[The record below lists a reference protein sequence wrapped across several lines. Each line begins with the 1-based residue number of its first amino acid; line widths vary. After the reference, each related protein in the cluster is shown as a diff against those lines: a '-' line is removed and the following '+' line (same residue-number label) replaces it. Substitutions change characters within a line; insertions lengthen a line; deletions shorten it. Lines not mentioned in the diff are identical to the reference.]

1 MPRASANYEYAK
13 LFADEIWR
21 FYIDY
26 YRQLTKE
33 GKQKGSLL
41 FDVEEPGYM
50 AAMLKA
56 HQLLNNNLHKTLT
69 PHLILQLYRTALEG
83 VSKTNLEEFDRFDR
97 FRSNDV
103 SGFWLKLNTTGGD
116 EANVSREGLREF
128 LQEVIANGNENKF
141 EILSNSSVDVL
152 KEALAQ
158 YEKKEDKK
166 QALEEVLDFLEDK
179 IKNTK
184 CKFVSPSMTHKVIE
198 EKIKSYL
205 LQYEEKRK
213 HVSGDQKK
221 LDVIIELVQK
231 IERLHPFI
239 DGNCRTL
246 VMLVLNK
253 ELIRNGFK
261 PTMLWNP
268 NRFDFFATEQLRQD
282 IIDGWMLTKKYQSE
296 IANLNTYKT
305 VYEYADK
312 LYAAAHKSVFHK
324 DETTKKAERL
334 EKLLQDLKAKSPH
347 EGIELIQTNLRT
359 FKSSRGLTTRIFG
372 LDTTTENLLRT
383 LMNDL
388 ENMPSTSITIDKNT

>member
-261 PTMLWNP
+261 PTMLCNP

>member
-13 LFADEIWR
+13 IFADEIWR

-26 YRQLTKE
+26 YRQVTKD

-56 HQLLNNNLHKTLT
+56 HQLLNDTLHKKLT
-69 PHLILQLYRTALEG
+69 PQVILQLYRAALEG

-97 FRSNDV
+97 FRSNDL
-103 SGFWLKLNTTGGD
+103 SGFWLKLNTTDGD

-128 LQEVIANGNENKF
+128 LQEVLANGNENRF
-141 EILSNSSVDVL
+141 EILSNNSVDVL
-152 KEALAQ
+152 KEALSQ
-158 YEKKEDKK
+158 YEKKLDKK
-166 QALEEVLDFLEDK
+166 QALEEILDFLEDK

-184 CKFVSPSMTHKVIE
+184 CKFVSPGMTHKVIE
-198 EKIKSYL
+198 EKITCYL
-205 LQYEEKRK
+205 LQYEKKLR
-213 HVSGDQKK
+213 HVSSDQNK
-221 LDVIIELVQK
+221 LDAIIELVQK

-246 VMLVLNK
+246 VMLVLNR

-268 NRFDFFATEQLRQD
+268 NRFDFFASEELRQD
-282 IIDGWMLTKKYQSE
+282 IIDGWVLTKKYQSE

-305 VYEYADK
+305 VYEYAYK
-312 LYAAAHKSVFHK
+312 LYTEAHKSVFHK
-324 DETTKKAERL
+324 DAITKKAESL
-334 EKLLQDLKAKSPH
+334 EKLLQDLKAKSPQ

-359 FKSSRGLTTRIFG
+359 FKSSRGLTTRLFG
-372 LDTTTENLLRT
+372 LDTTTQNLLKT

-388 ENMPSTSITIDKNT
+388 ENMPSTSITIDMNT